1 MTFYLLY
8 YLYSL
13 SLLLIS
19 KKWIPILF
27 SLGWFLFVGFRD
39 GIGTDYYPAL
49 VSFERNY
56 IDFQNIKAS
65 FQGYALFDMELFF
78 KVMATFFHYL
88 NLKPIGIYVATAFV
102 ESVMI
107 YFLLK
112 KIKHKKLLMLYFVTL
127 FTLNYPMNITRNGLA
142 LLFLIFAVNY
152 YSNSKSKRM
161 LTIVM
166 STLSHYSSIPIILF
180 SIIRI
185 NKVSTIVVAS
195 SVLALLFYFF
205 MDIISLRYPMDDISG
220 FEFKGYGVKLMLGT
234 ILTLGINYFVV
245 ERKFLRQE
253 NIFLIALMVATY
265 LFNPIARYNMFYTC
279 FILFSNIFTIDNR
292 RISPFSMLLLFSMP
306 VLIMFGEWLEIIRY
320 ESCLGCGDW
329 LPYKS
334 LLEDLF

>member
-1 MTFYLLY
+1 M
-8 YLYSL
+8 
-13 SLLLIS
+13 LLIS

-56 IDFQNIKAS
+56 IDFQNIEAS
-65 FQGYALFDMELFF
+65 FKGYMLFDMELFF
-78 KVMATFFHYL
+78 KVIATFLYYL
-88 NLKPIGIYVATAFV
+88 NLKPIGIYIVTAFV

-107 YFLLK
+107 YLLLK

-152 YSNSKSKRM
+152 YSNSNSNSKGKRI
-161 LTIVM
+161 LAIVM
-166 STLSHYSSIPIILF
+166 STLSHYASIPIILL

-185 NKVSTIVVAS
+185 NKVSTILAAS
-195 SVLALLFYFF
+195 SFLALLFYFF
-205 MDIISLRYPMDDISG
+205 MDMISLRYPIGEISG
-220 FEFKGYGVKLMLGT
+220 WDFKGYGIKLALGT
-234 ILTLGINYFVV
+234 ILTLSINYFVV
-245 ERKFLRQE
+245 YRKFLRQE

-265 LFNPIARYNMFYTC
+265 LFNPIARYNMFYTV

-292 RISPFSMLLLFSMP
+292 KIGPFNMLLLFSMP